1 MEFQPY
7 ARIILHHYMAGI
19 NIVKALLQLPIGIK
33 VTEYIACITPRNCI
47 FEMPLTSVFLN

>member
-1 MEFQPY
+1 MAFQAY